1 MRKIIYFGVVSILFH
16 ASAAFSFDLKSLQKE
31 MEAAVQ
37 QLEQG
42 GGLKLPSQRSG
53 VPSVGGMPSIGGM
66 SSVGGST
73 AAGTSCSGPDQKK
86 LECICRDTEIGG
98 STVNKAKVLRGLPSP
113 NASLLA
119 GDFSGDIAALN
130 VALNKSLDENTTGED
145 VLSLDW
151 YKNAFES
158 TEFAVVFSH
167 FLKTTEKADLIS
179 QIKQVADKKAGFNK
193 SAKAFKRDAQQAYGV
208 ILLYYNGIGADKSTG
223 MRYIKA
229 AAKSNPKESFIA
241 TYQMGHR
248 AYKGIDQQIDL
259 SAAANWML
267 KSYNAVQERQRKT
280 DVFESVLTLDPAFA
294 SLVESEFISLVSE
307 PNYKRREMY
316 AGLIQQAEQLGQGM
330 SQAVKD
336 AKGQSP
342 GIAATERAYLIRM
355 GEIHSMLLR
364 STGNAQKATGLEERV
379 LKFKQDRDWSD
390 QKSKD
395 LRVSIPGTNEMI
407 KEVIVGMGAM
417 SEKQDQE
424 FRKSMREL
432 AILVTDLYKIR
443 GFLIQ
448 KALKGEYDPLQ
459 LAAAKPLL
467 SSVSESCSMLD
478 ILNNELT
485 KKGKPALI
493 VNDIGEDSD
502 TISLE
507 IPQS

>member
-1 MRKIIYFGVVSILFH
+1 MWKIIYVGFAAILFH
-16 ASAAFSFDLKSLQKE
+16 ANAAFAFDLKALQKE

-42 GGLKLPSQRSG
+42 GGLKLPNQG
-53 VPSVGGMPSIGGM
+53 GGGLPSVGGGMPSIGGA
-66 SSVGGST
+66 T

-86 LECICRDTEIGG
+86 LECICRDTEIEG
-98 STVNKAKVLRGLPSP
+98 STVNKAKVLQNLPSP
-113 NASLLA
+113 NISLLG

-130 VALNKSLDENTTGED
+130 VVLNKSLDKSTAGED

-158 TEFAVVFSH
+158 SEFAVIFSH
-167 FLKTTEKADLIS
+167 FLKTTEKADLVS
-179 QIKQVADKKAGFNK
+179 QIKQVADKKAGFNTT
-193 SAKAFKRDAQQAYGV
+193 AKAFKRDAQQAYGV
-208 ILLYYNGIGADKSTG
+208 ILLYYSGIGANKSAG
-223 MRYIKA
+223 MKYIKA
-229 AAKSNPKESFIA
+229 AAKSNPKKSFIS

-248 AYKGIDQQIDL
+248 AYKGIDQQINL
-259 SAAANWML
+259 STAANWML
-267 KSYNAVQERQRKT
+267 KSYNAVQERQIKT
-280 DVFESVLTLDPAFA
+280 DQFESVLTLDPAFV

-316 AGLIQQAEQLGQGM
+316 ASLIQQAEKMRQGM
-330 SQAVKD
+330 NQAVKD

-342 GIAATERAYLIRM
+342 SIAATERAYLIRM
-355 GEIHSMLLR
+355 GEIHAMLLR

-395 LRVSIPGTNEMI
+395 LRISIPGTDEMI
-407 KEVIVGMGAM
+407 KEVIGGMGAM

-424 FRKSMREL
+424 FRKSMRAL
-432 AILVTDLYKIR
+432 AVLVTDLYKIR
-443 GFLIQ
+443 GYLIQ
-448 KALKGEYDPLQ
+448 KAMKGEYSPLE

-467 SSVSESCSMLD
+467 GSVADSCSMLD
-478 ILNNELT
+478 KLNNEIT
-485 KKGKPALI
+485 KKGKPA
-493 VNDIGEDSD
+493 VVVSDIGEDSD

-507 IPQS
+507 IP